1 VSIRR
6 RVWQKSILFAQ
17 LLCSVL
23 RSRISPM
30 IDSQKRGKRP
40 VAMIRCFRACLLTL
54 FLAAQVAGVV
64 PLILDHTMNVFET
77 APVTGDLH
85 IYPTDGVTAPD
96 ADHHHGILDLHDQCC
111 ALHTLAGPIPQM
123 TNLDLVVCRRAHD
136 SGQSDGT
143 VHRDTEPHRPSSTIS
158 ASCLSCV
165 RG

>member
-1 VSIRR
+1 
-6 RVWQKSILFAQ
+6 VWQKSILSAQ

-30 IDSQKRGKRP
+30 IDSRNREKRL
-40 VAMIRCFRACLLTL
+40 VAMIRCFRACLLAL

-77 APVTGDLH
+77 APVAGHIH
-85 IYPTDGVTAPD
+85 IYRTDGVTAPD

-123 TNLDLVVCRRAHD
+123 TNLDLVVFAGVGMTTASPMARSTGAPNRI
-136 SGQSDGT
+136 G
-143 VHRDTEPHRPSSTIS
+143 RPPRSLPL
-158 ASCLSCV
+158 A
-165 RG
+165 